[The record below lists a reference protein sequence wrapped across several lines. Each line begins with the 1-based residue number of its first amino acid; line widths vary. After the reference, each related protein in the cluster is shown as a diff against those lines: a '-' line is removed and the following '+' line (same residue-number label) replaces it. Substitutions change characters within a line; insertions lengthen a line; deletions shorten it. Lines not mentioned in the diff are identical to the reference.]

1 MKQLLLKSKKSNL
14 PFSLTEKKQVKKSS
28 FSITANMLKC
38 LFVVLS
44 LTPFAEVSAQFNYLD
59 MAGNYQEPTS
69 GYSLRRL
76 SSTYNGSAV
85 QVRRTGDNALKDI
98 GFVYS
103 SYWGLTR
110 DLDTASLLAF
120 TDAGNVWDAG
130 VSISGANLYYNKQL
144 SNGDLLVASYNTNR
158 IHRSTDNGLTWD
170 AGVLVAS
177 GAGIRGITQLA
188 NGSLVVTGYLDN
200 KVYRSTDNG
209 ATWDAG
215 TLIAAGAG
223 LSGITQ
229 LSNGH
234 VLAIGTLTNIVYHS
248 TDNGATWNAGVLVAA
263 GAGLSGIT
271 QLSNGTLLVTGN
283 TSNKIY
289 RSTDNGATWDAG
301 TTIAGASLNGVIQLA
316 SGHVVAVDN
325 TANKIYRSTNNGSTW
340 DAGSLVATGAGIIGI
355 SQLANGDVIASATN
369 GRIYKSTKL
378 SAFVRI
384 WYDQSGRNLQATQA
398 SVFLQPRI
406 VNAGVIETAN
416 GKPAVY
422 FAGSDFL
429 LCNSPTP
436 FPTTGF
442 SGFTANIVAKWTT
455 VGTSL
460 SSSQTLLDNNYN
472 GTQGFVI
479 RDRPDLPSKPA
490 SFGITVSPGTLSTVS
505 DNTQTGNGTTRIL
518 SFGANNTTV
527 SGFKEGV
534 AMATSAIS
542 GTNYALQNTFGIG
555 ASYNNGAI
563 SNYLTGHI
571 SEIIILS
578 QAPDCNFNST
588 EWDQGD
594 YYNTT
599 VSTVTGVTHGQ
610 PTAPV
615 SVCDNTPMVPIT
627 FATTGISGIDVTT
640 YGGNP
645 WLPSGV
651 TASYSNNLVTVS
663 GTPTQA
669 GIFYCWVPLTI
680 ANPTACS
687 GTLSIYGGGTITVVS
702 NSVSAASA
710 APTVCTNSVL
720 SAITHTTTGATGI
733 GSPTNLPPGV
743 SAAFSNNTIT
753 ISGTPTAS
761 GTFNY
766 TIPLTGG
773 CGAVNATGTIT
784 VTNTGTINTA
794 SAASSTPTLC
804 VGSVLTPITHT
815 TTGAIGIGTATGLPA
830 GVTASWANNVISISG
845 TPTTSGT
852 FTYSIPL
859 IGGCGAV
866 NATGTINVNSS
877 GAANTA
883 GTASNSPTICAGQ
896 VLPNITHTT
905 TGATGIGTATGLP
918 GGLSATWAGNVI
930 TISGTPVGYGTF
942 NYAIPLSG
950 GCGTVSA
957 TGTITLNA
965 TQPYISSSLPIT
977 AVGTVSDLAGQSS
990 GNIDGTGSAARFRQP
1005 TGLVSDALG
1014 NLYVTDQSNNNI
1026 RKITP
1031 AGVVSTFAGSN
1042 TATPVQGYVNATGT
1056 AARFNNPYA
1065 IAIDRFGNLF
1075 VADVGNNVI
1084 RKITADGVVST
1095 YAGTGAVGNTNGSAV
1110 SATFNSP
1117 TGVATDAAG
1126 NVYVADQGNY
1136 VIRKITPAGIV
1147 SNFAGSGAV
1156 GNYDGSGATAS
1167 FSYIEQMCSDASG
1180 NLYVYDNFIIRKITP
1195 SGMVSTIAGNG
1206 NQGNTNGFAQ
1216 VASFGW
1222 MQGIAVDAAG
1232 NIYVSDTDNS
1242 TIRRITPAGIVST
1255 LAGSTYGYANGVG
1268 AAAQFRYP
1276 RGLAIDP
1283 SGNLFVAESWI
1294 TRRIRKIVI
1303 AETVGACIGD
1313 AVVFTGNGG
1322 TGYTWSG
1329 PQAITNGVSFTISA
1343 AGTHTVAV
1351 SNGSCSPVTIAIT
1364 VNVNQPTVTAASNP
1378 SVCVSTILPTITRTT
1393 TVATGIGA
1401 ATGLPTGV
1409 TATWAANVLTIS
1421 GIPTDIGTFNYSIP
1435 LLGGCPFNATGTIT
1449 VNDNTVSAASSS
1461 PTLCI
1466 NTPLTPITHTTTGAT
1481 GISIILGLPA
1491 GVTAA
1496 WASNTITISGTPTQ
1510 MGTFNYSIR
1519 LAGGCGIDY
1528 ATGTIRVTSNSVTNT
1543 AGSAASSPTVC
1554 INTALTNITFATTL
1568 ATGIGAPTGLPTGV
1582 TANWA
1587 SNVIT
1592 ISGTPTVSGSFPYSI
1607 PLTGGCGVV
1616 NATGTITVNPTN
1628 TAGAAS
1634 TTPTVCINTALTN
1647 ITHTTTVATGIS
1659 NAGVAGANG
1668 LPAGVSASWAS
1679 NTITISG
1686 TPTVTGTF
1694 NYSIPLT
1701 GGCGVVNATG
1711 MITVTTSNTISRTS
1725 ALGTEAQTVCIGLP
1739 ITTITYAT
1747 TGATGATVTNL
1758 PTGVTANWAANV
1770 LTISGSPTVA
1780 GTALTYTVTLTGGCG
1795 STTTTGTI
1803 TVNGL
1808 TNASCG
1814 AFITRWNLATA
1825 GSGATQ
1831 LTFGTATSGTVNYY
1845 WQQVTG
1851 GTATGSGSFSGST
1864 LTITGL
1870 PAGATIRL
1878 GIYPTNFQRININ
1891 NGADRSRLLDVEQW
1905 GTTVW
1910 TSMRLAFTG
1919 CNNLNITAT
1928 DLPVLTSCTS
1938 MQSMFQGCATLN
1950 GPANINSWN
1959 TAAVTSMQWMFRSAT
1974 AFNQNIGSWN
1984 TAAVTNME
1992 ALFYSATAFNQN
2004 IGSWNT
2010 GAVTDMSSMFLG
2022 ATAFN
2027 QNIGSWNIA
2036 AVTIMSGMFSGA
2048 SAFNQNI
2055 GSWNTTAVTNLSS
2068 MFSGATAFNQNLGNW
2083 NLNANV
2089 FLSNMLNNCGM
2100 DCSNYAATLVGWSA
2114 NPSCPTVRTLGAT
2127 GRTYGP
2133 QATAARAN
2141 LVGAKGWTITG
2152 DAVSANG
2159 CGAFVTRWNLATAG
2173 SGATQLSIGTATSG
2187 TVNYYWQE
2195 VSPGT
2200 ATGSGSFS
2208 GSTLTITG
2216 LPTGATIRL
2225 GIYPTNFQRIN
2236 ISNGVDRSRLL
2247 DVEQWGSTVWTSM
2260 QSAFFGCNNLNIT
2273 ATDIPVLS
2281 SCTNMSSMFQ
2291 GCSSLNGPAN
2301 INSWNTS
2308 AVTIMTS
2315 MFNGALSFNQSIGSW
2330 NTASV
2335 ITMQNMFVWASSF
2348 NQNIGSWNTGAV
2360 TNMSSMF
2367 SSASAFNQNIGS
2379 WNTGAVTIMSSMFIN
2394 ATAFNQ
2400 NLGSW
2405 NLNASVNLTNM
2416 LNNSGMDCANYSATL
2431 VGWNANVTCPTGRTL
2446 GAAGRTY
2453 GPTATA
2459 ARANLVLATGS
2470 GGKGWTITG
2479 DTPFAVGAASSSPTL
2494 CINTVLTNITH
2505 NTTGATGIGAATG
2518 LPAGVTAAWAS
2529 NVITISG
2536 TPTASGTFNYSIPLT
2551 GGCSSVNATGTIT
2564 VTPNNTIGAA
2574 SSTPTICI
2582 NTTLT
2587 NITHT
2592 TTSATG
2598 IGTPTGLPA
2607 GVTAA
2612 WASNTITISGTP
2624 TASGTFNYSIP
2635 LSGGCGTVTA
2645 TGTITVTPTNTA
2657 GVASS
2662 TPTVTINTALTNITH
2677 ATTGTTGIGAAT
2689 GLPTGVTALWAS
2701 NTITI
2706 SGTPTVVGIFNYSI
2720 PLTGGCGAVNAT
2732 GTITVTRDTD
2742 GDGVG
2747 DTADGDD
2754 DNDGIIDTL
2763 ECCIDSDGD
2772 GVTDT
2777 LDIDDE
2783 NDGIPDIEE
2792 AGFKAY
2798 SNGKSIMDRSSAATW
2813 VDANANGIND
2823 FIDAMITAGTYLLP
2837 DTDGDGVPNYR
2848 DLDSDNDSLFDVDE
2862 ANLLNGDGDSNGDGK
2877 GDGLDTDGDGLL
2889 NLYDNSASNGTT
2901 ARAYAQDTDANGTPD
2916 YMQLDSNSDGVKD
2929 IADTLNSALDTNND
2943 GKIDGTVDVDNDGL
2957 LDAFDTNT
2965 AVKGSPRNLNRKL
2978 YLDFDGRNDYG
2989 QDATALGVL
2998 ANETI
3003 MAWIDLNS
3011 TFSATGVVAGQPGFQ
3026 LRINSS
3032 RNLEAVV
3039 NGTTVTF
3046 NTTALNTSQWY
3057 HVGAIYNGSTV
3068 KLYLNGVMV
3077 ASGAA
3082 SGNIASA
3089 VLTLGKNPSADS
3101 NYFRGKIDEVR
3112 IFDVALTDLQF
3123 QRMVYQEVQNTGSQV
3138 RGTIVP
3144 KDIQS
3149 LPYANL
3155 LRNYR
3160 MDAYTDDIVDD
3171 VTTATVDT
3179 GTGMKIYN
3187 NKAIKVQEAPIPFV
3201 TRTTGTFA
3209 TAINDPSKDIR
3220 GLDVMDFNYSI
3231 VQVKHDISETANVT
3245 NLGMLVDP
3253 NITITMNNDTK
3264 IQNDWY
3270 LKLDGKIDLVG
3281 KSQLIQ
3287 TANSDLDAT
3296 SAGFA
3301 ERDQQG
3307 NRKLFNYNYWSSPV
3321 SSINNSTVNHGFTIN
3336 GVMKDG
3342 TTATP
3347 QNITWTSGINGAAT
3361 SPITLS
3367 SYWIFKF
3374 QNSTNTY
3381 ANWSSV
3387 GQNGILLPGQGFTM
3401 KGSGVSTPNQNYTF
3415 VGKPN
3420 NGTITSTV
3428 GANNLNLCGNPYPSA
3443 IDADQFIDDNVASIN
3458 GTLFFWEHFD
3468 TNSSHNTIEYQ
3479 GGYATYTKVGG
3490 TAPVAPLGT
3499 SGLGSSSKTPNRFI
3513 PVGQGFFVTGSPTGG
3528 TITFNNGQ
3536 RLFVKEDNENSY
3548 SLFRTNANPTVS
3560 SSAANYNANDSFT
3573 TEEFMK
3579 LRLGYTSTNNYHR
3592 QILLGFMEQNA
3603 TAGYDEGYDGIS
3615 IETLT
3620 NDMYFIN
3627 GTRKLNIN
3635 GDGFF
3640 NVNNI
3645 YPIGVKN
3652 ATSGNVTFEIDG
3664 KENFSDSQEIYIH
3677 DNVTNTYNSIKS
3689 QPYQVNLPAGIY
3701 DTRFTLRFTNGSSLG
3716 TTDNEENQG
3725 IAVLHSQSNN
3735 MITIKNVLQQVTVK
3749 SVSLFNLLG
3758 QQVTNWKIDNQNQAE
3773 IQLKVSDVS
3782 AGTYIVKVFTDGG
3795 EITKKILVKK

>member
-1 MKQLLLKSKKSNL
+1 MYQMFVFATAFNNGGSNAINNWNTAAVTNMGQMFYFARNFNQNIGSWNTGAVTNMGL
-14 PFSLTEKKQVKKSS
+14 MFGEATAFNQNIGSWNTAAVTNMQEMLFRATS
-28 FSITANMLKC
+28 FNQNI
-38 LFVVLS
+38 
-44 LTPFAEVSAQFNYLD
+44 
-59 MAGNYQEPTS
+59 
-69 GYSLRRL
+69 
-76 SSTYNGSAV
+76 GS
-85 QVRRTGDNALKDI
+85 
-98 GFVYS
+98 
-103 SYWGLTR
+103 W
-110 DLDTASLLAF
+110 
-120 TDAGNVWDAG
+120 
-130 VSISGANLYYNKQL
+130 
-144 SNGDLLVASYNTNR
+144 
-158 IHRSTDNGLTWD
+158 
-170 AGVLVAS
+170 
-177 GAGIRGITQLA
+177 
-188 NGSLVVTGYLDN
+188 
-200 KVYRSTDNG
+200 
-209 ATWDAG
+209 
-215 TLIAAGAG
+215 TL
-223 LSGITQ
+223 
-229 LSNGH
+229 
-234 VLAIGTLTNIVYHS
+234 
-248 TDNGATWNAGVLVAA
+248 NAGVNMISMLHSSGMDCSNYAATLVGWNANPSCPTGRTLGANGRTYGPQATAA
-263 GAGLSGIT
+263 RANLVGAKGWTIT
-271 QLSNGTLLVTGN
+271 G
-283 TSNKIY
+283 
-289 RSTDNGATWDAG
+289 DA
-301 TTIAGASLNGVIQLA
+301 V
-316 SGHVVAVDN
+316 
-325 TANKIYRSTNNGSTW
+325 STNN
-340 DAGSLVATGAGIIGI
+340 
-355 SQLANGDVIASATN
+355 
-369 GRIYKSTKL
+369 
-378 SAFVRI
+378 
-384 WYDQSGRNLQATQA
+384 
-398 SVFLQPRI
+398 
-406 VNAGVIETAN
+406 
-416 GKPAVY
+416 
-422 FAGSDFL
+422 
-429 LCNSPTP
+429 
-436 FPTTGF
+436 
-442 SGFTANIVAKWTT
+442 
-455 VGTSL
+455 
-460 SSSQTLLDNNYN
+460 
-472 GTQGFVI
+472 
-479 RDRPDLPSKPA
+479 
-490 SFGITVSPGTLSTVS
+490 
-505 DNTQTGNGTTRIL
+505 
-518 SFGANNTTV
+518 
-527 SGFKEGV
+527 
-534 AMATSAIS
+534 
-542 GTNYALQNTFGIG
+542 
-555 ASYNNGAI
+555 
-563 SNYLTGHI
+563 
-571 SEIIILS
+571 
-578 QAPDCNFNST
+578 
-588 EWDQGD
+588 
-594 YYNTT
+594 
-599 VSTVTGVTHGQ
+599 
-610 PTAPV
+610 
-615 SVCDNTPMVPIT
+615 
-627 FATTGISGIDVTT
+627 
-640 YGGNP
+640 
-645 WLPSGV
+645 
-651 TASYSNNLVTVS
+651 
-663 GTPTQA
+663 
-669 GIFYCWVPLTI
+669 
-680 ANPTACS
+680 
-687 GTLSIYGGGTITVVS
+687 
-702 NSVSAASA
+702 
-710 APTVCTNSVL
+710 
-720 SAITHTTTGATGI
+720 
-733 GSPTNLPPGV
+733 
-743 SAAFSNNTIT
+743 
-753 ISGTPTAS
+753 
-761 GTFNY
+761 
-766 TIPLTGG
+766 
-773 CGAVNATGTIT
+773 
-784 VTNTGTINTA
+784 
-794 SAASSTPTLC
+794 
-804 VGSVLTPITHT
+804 
-815 TTGAIGIGTATGLPA
+815 
-830 GVTASWANNVISISG
+830 
-845 TPTTSGT
+845 
-852 FTYSIPL
+852 
-859 IGGCGAV
+859 
-866 NATGTINVNSS
+866 
-877 GAANTA
+877 
-883 GTASNSPTICAGQ
+883 
-896 VLPNITHTT
+896 
-905 TGATGIGTATGLP
+905 
-918 GGLSATWAGNVI
+918 
-930 TISGTPVGYGTF
+930 
-942 NYAIPLSG
+942 
-950 GCGTVSA
+950 
-957 TGTITLNA
+957 
-965 TQPYISSSLPIT
+965 
-977 AVGTVSDLAGQSS
+977 
-990 GNIDGTGSAARFRQP
+990 
-1005 TGLVSDALG
+1005 
-1014 NLYVTDQSNNNI
+1014 
-1026 RKITP
+1026 
-1031 AGVVSTFAGSN
+1031 
-1042 TATPVQGYVNATGT
+1042 
-1056 AARFNNPYA
+1056 
-1065 IAIDRFGNLF
+1065 
-1075 VADVGNNVI
+1075 
-1084 RKITADGVVST
+1084 
-1095 YAGTGAVGNTNGSAV
+1095 
-1110 SATFNSP
+1110 
-1117 TGVATDAAG
+1117 
-1126 NVYVADQGNY
+1126 
-1136 VIRKITPAGIV
+1136 
-1147 SNFAGSGAV
+1147 
-1156 GNYDGSGATAS
+1156 
-1167 FSYIEQMCSDASG
+1167 
-1180 NLYVYDNFIIRKITP
+1180 
-1195 SGMVSTIAGNG
+1195 
-1206 NQGNTNGFAQ
+1206 
-1216 VASFGW
+1216 
-1222 MQGIAVDAAG
+1222 
-1232 NIYVSDTDNS
+1232 
-1242 TIRRITPAGIVST
+1242 
-1255 LAGSTYGYANGVG
+1255 
-1268 AAAQFRYP
+1268 
-1276 RGLAIDP
+1276 
-1283 SGNLFVAESWI
+1283 
-1294 TRRIRKIVI
+1294 
-1303 AETVGACIGD
+1303 
-1313 AVVFTGNGG
+1313 
-1322 TGYTWSG
+1322 
-1329 PQAITNGVSFTISA
+1329 
-1343 AGTHTVAV
+1343 
-1351 SNGSCSPVTIAIT
+1351 
-1364 VNVNQPTVTAASNP
+1364 
-1378 SVCVSTILPTITRTT
+1378 
-1393 TVATGIGA
+1393 
-1401 ATGLPTGV
+1401 
-1409 TATWAANVLTIS
+1409 
-1421 GIPTDIGTFNYSIP
+1421 
-1435 LLGGCPFNATGTIT
+1435 
-1449 VNDNTVSAASSS
+1449 
-1461 PTLCI
+1461 
-1466 NTPLTPITHTTTGAT
+1466 
-1481 GISIILGLPA
+1481 
-1491 GVTAA
+1491 
-1496 WASNTITISGTPTQ
+1496 
-1510 MGTFNYSIR
+1510 
-1519 LAGGCGIDY
+1519 
-1528 ATGTIRVTSNSVTNT
+1528 
-1543 AGSAASSPTVC
+1543 
-1554 INTALTNITFATTL
+1554 
-1568 ATGIGAPTGLPTGV
+1568 
-1582 TANWA
+1582 
-1587 SNVIT
+1587 
-1592 ISGTPTVSGSFPYSI
+1592 
-1607 PLTGGCGVV
+1607 
-1616 NATGTITVNPTN
+1616 
-1628 TAGAAS
+1628 
-1634 TTPTVCINTALTN
+1634 
-1647 ITHTTTVATGIS
+1647 
-1659 NAGVAGANG
+1659 
-1668 LPAGVSASWAS
+1668 
-1679 NTITISG
+1679 
-1686 TPTVTGTF
+1686 
-1694 NYSIPLT
+1694 
-1701 GGCGVVNATG
+1701 
-1711 MITVTTSNTISRTS
+1711 
-1725 ALGTEAQTVCIGLP
+1725 
-1739 ITTITYAT
+1739 
-1747 TGATGATVTNL
+1747 
-1758 PTGVTANWAANV
+1758 
-1770 LTISGSPTVA
+1770 
-1780 GTALTYTVTLTGGCG
+1780 
-1795 STTTTGTI
+1795 
-1803 TVNGL
+1803 
-1808 TNASCG
+1808 CG

-1845 WQQVTG
+1845 WQEVSP
-1851 GTATGSGSFSGST
+1851 GTATGSGSFSGTT

-1870 PAGATIRL
+1870 PTGATIRL
-1878 GIYPTNFQRININ
+1878 GIYPSNFQRIIIN

-1905 GTTVW
+1905 GTTAW
-1910 TSMRLAFTG
+1910 TSMEQAFRD
-1919 CNNLNITAT
+1919 CNNLTITAT
-1928 DLPVLTSCTS
+1928 DIPVLTSCTS
-1938 MQSMFQGCATLN
+1938 MLQMFQRCATLN
-1950 GPANINSWN
+1950 GPTNINSWN
-1959 TAAVTSMQWMFRSAT
+1959 TSAVTNMVEMFEQAT
-1974 AFNQNIGSWN
+1974 LFNQNIGSWN
-1984 TAAVTNME
+1984 TAAVTNMAE
-1992 ALFYSATAFNQN
+1992 MFRVATAFNQN

-2010 GAVTDMSSMFLG
+2010 GAVTNM
-2022 ATAFN
+2022 AR
-2027 QNIGSWNIA
+2027 
-2036 AVTIMSGMFSGA
+2036 MFSEA
-2048 SAFNQNI
+2048 AAFNQNI
-2055 GSWNTTAVTNLSS
+2055 GSWNTGTVTNMAE
-2068 MFSGATAFNQNLGNW
+2068 MFRVATSFNQN
-2083 NLNANV
+2083 
-2089 FLSNMLNNCGM
+2089 
-2100 DCSNYAATLVGWSA
+2100 
-2114 NPSCPTVRTLGAT
+2114 
-2127 GRTYGP
+2127 
-2133 QATAARAN
+2133 
-2141 LVGAKGWTITG
+2141 
-2152 DAVSANG
+2152 
-2159 CGAFVTRWNLATAG
+2159 
-2173 SGATQLSIGTATSG
+2173 
-2187 TVNYYWQE
+2187 
-2195 VSPGT
+2195 
-2200 ATGSGSFS
+2200 
-2208 GSTLTITG
+2208 
-2216 LPTGATIRL
+2216 
-2225 GIYPTNFQRIN
+2225 
-2236 ISNGVDRSRLL
+2236 
-2247 DVEQWGSTVWTSM
+2247 
-2260 QSAFFGCNNLNIT
+2260 
-2273 ATDIPVLS
+2273 
-2281 SCTNMSSMFQ
+2281 
-2291 GCSSLNGPAN
+2291 
-2301 INSWNTS
+2301 
-2308 AVTIMTS
+2308 
-2315 MFNGALSFNQSIGSW
+2315 IGSW
-2330 NTASV
+2330 NTAAV
-2335 ITMQNMFVWASSF
+2335 TNMSGMFYQAPAF

-2360 TNMSSMF
+2360 TNMSAMFQSATSFNQNIESWNTAGVTNMSAMFNMSTVFNQNIGSWNTGAVTNMSFMF
-2367 SSASAFNQNIGS
+2367 SGANAFNQNIGS
-2379 WNTGAVTIMSSMFIN
+2379 WNTGAVTSMRAMFYSSVSSAFNNGGSNTINNWNTGAVADMQSMFQQ

-2400 NLGSW
+2400 NIGSWNTGAVTNMLGMFQNASSFNQNIGNW
-2405 NLNASVNLTNM
+2405 NLNATVNLTSM
-2416 LNNSGMDCANYSATL
+2416 LNSSGMDCSNYAATL
-2431 VGWNANVTCPTGRTL
+2431 VGWNANPSCPTGRTL
-2446 GAAGRTY
+2446 GASGRTY
-2453 GPTATA
+2453 STSANA
-2459 ARANLVLATGS
+2459 ARANLVLAIGS

-2479 DTPFAVGAASSSPTL
+2479 DTPFAVGAASSTQTL

-2505 NTTGATGIGAATG
+2505 TTSGATGIGIATG
-2518 LPAGVTAAWAS
+2518 LPSGVTASWAA

-2564 VTPNNTIGAA
+2564 VTPNAAITSITGTSPLCIGAPTTYTA
-2574 SSTPTICI
+2574 NGVVLGGGTGAWSSSNPSVATVNAATGAV
-2582 NTTLT
+2582 TTLT
-2587 NITHT
+2587 AGSTNI
-2592 TTSATG
+2592 
-2598 IGTPTGLPA
+2598 IY
-2607 GVTAA
+2607 
-2612 WASNTITISGTP
+2612 TIT
-2624 TASGTFNYSIP
+2624 
-2635 LSGGCGTVTA
+2635 GGCGTSSSWTIRNTAADNTWNDIVYSSEKSLFVAVARAPQANTNRVMTSPDGITWTARTSANGQWNSVTYGNGLFVA
-2645 TGTITVTPTNTA
+2645 VGSTGSGYSVYAMSSPDGITWTARTVPSAADFQAVEYGNGVFVAVGTGGAIMSSTDGITWTDRSGVTNNWRGLTYAAGLFVAVSTTIPTGNAVMTSPDGITWTSRTPAANNQWYSVVYGNGLFVAVSIDGTNNRVMTSPDGINWTSRTSAANNSWYDVTFANGKFVAVAQNGTGNRVMTSTNGINWSTETSAADNNWRGIAFGNGAFVAVANTGTGNRAMTSLGIATLAAQQSLTVSNDNTA

-2662 TPTVTINTALTNITH
+2662 TPTVTINTALTSITH
-2677 ATTGTTGIGAAT
+2677 ATTGATGIGAAT

-2772 GVTDT
+2772 GVADT

-2889 NLYDNSASNGTT
+2889 NLYDNSVSNGTT

-2929 IADTLNSALDTNND
+2929 IADTLYSALDTNND

-3057 HVGAIYNGSTV
+3057 HVGAVYNGSTV

-3171 VTTATVDT
+3171 VTTATIDT

-3187 NKAIKVQEAPIPFV
+3187 HKAIKVQEAPIPFV

-3321 SSINNSTVNHGFTIN
+3321 SSINNSTVNHGFTVN

>member
-1 MKQLLLKSKKSNL
+1 MQEML
-14 PFSLTEKKQVKKSS
+14 FRATS
-28 FSITANMLKC
+28 FNQNI
-38 LFVVLS
+38 
-44 LTPFAEVSAQFNYLD
+44 
-59 MAGNYQEPTS
+59 
-69 GYSLRRL
+69 
-76 SSTYNGSAV
+76 GS
-85 QVRRTGDNALKDI
+85 
-98 GFVYS
+98 
-103 SYWGLTR
+103 W
-110 DLDTASLLAF
+110 
-120 TDAGNVWDAG
+120 
-130 VSISGANLYYNKQL
+130 
-144 SNGDLLVASYNTNR
+144 
-158 IHRSTDNGLTWD
+158 
-170 AGVLVAS
+170 
-177 GAGIRGITQLA
+177 
-188 NGSLVVTGYLDN
+188 
-200 KVYRSTDNG
+200 
-209 ATWDAG
+209 
-215 TLIAAGAG
+215 TL
-223 LSGITQ
+223 
-229 LSNGH
+229 
-234 VLAIGTLTNIVYHS
+234 
-248 TDNGATWNAGVLVAA
+248 NAGVNMISMLHS
-263 GAGLSGIT
+263 SGMDC
-271 QLSNGTLLVTGN
+271 S
-283 TSNKIY
+283 
-289 RSTDNGATWDAG
+289 
-301 TTIAGASLNGVIQLA
+301 
-316 SGHVVAVDN
+316 
-325 TANKIYRSTNNGSTW
+325 
-340 DAGSLVATGAGIIGI
+340 
-355 SQLANGDVIASATN
+355 
-369 GRIYKSTKL
+369 
-378 SAFVRI
+378 
-384 WYDQSGRNLQATQA
+384 
-398 SVFLQPRI
+398 
-406 VNAGVIETAN
+406 
-416 GKPAVY
+416 
-422 FAGSDFL
+422 
-429 LCNSPTP
+429 
-436 FPTTGF
+436 
-442 SGFTANIVAKWTT
+442 
-455 VGTSL
+455 
-460 SSSQTLLDNNYN
+460 
-472 GTQGFVI
+472 
-479 RDRPDLPSKPA
+479 
-490 SFGITVSPGTLSTVS
+490 
-505 DNTQTGNGTTRIL
+505 
-518 SFGANNTTV
+518 
-527 SGFKEGV
+527 
-534 AMATSAIS
+534 
-542 GTNYALQNTFGIG
+542 NYA
-555 ASYNNGAI
+555 
-563 SNYLTGHI
+563 
-571 SEIIILS
+571 
-578 QAPDCNFNST
+578 
-588 EWDQGD
+588 
-594 YYNTT
+594 
-599 VSTVTGVTHGQ
+599 
-610 PTAPV
+610 
-615 SVCDNTPMVPIT
+615 
-627 FATTGISGIDVTT
+627 AT
-640 YGGNP
+640 
-645 WLPSGV
+645 
-651 TASYSNNLVTVS
+651 LV
-663 GTPTQA
+663 G
-669 GIFYCWVPLTI
+669 WN
-680 ANPTACS
+680 ANPSCPT
-687 GTLSIYGGGTITVVS
+687 GRTL
-702 NSVSAASA
+702 
-710 APTVCTNSVL
+710 
-720 SAITHTTTGATGI
+720 GATGR
-733 GSPTNLPPGV
+733 
-743 SAAFSNNTIT
+743 
-753 ISGTPTAS
+753 
-761 GTFNY
+761 
-766 TIPLTGG
+766 
-773 CGAVNATGTIT
+773 
-784 VTNTGTINTA
+784 
-794 SAASSTPTLC
+794 
-804 VGSVLTPITHT
+804 
-815 TTGAIGIGTATGLPA
+815 
-830 GVTASWANNVISISG
+830 
-845 TPTTSGT
+845 
-852 FTYSIPL
+852 TYGPQ
-859 IGGCGAV
+859 A
-866 NATGTINVNSS
+866 
-877 GAANTA
+877 
-883 GTASNSPTICAGQ
+883 
-896 VLPNITHTT
+896 
-905 TGATGIGTATGLP
+905 
-918 GGLSATWAGNVI
+918 
-930 TISGTPVGYGTF
+930 
-942 NYAIPLSG
+942 
-950 GCGTVSA
+950 
-957 TGTITLNA
+957 
-965 TQPYISSSLPIT
+965 
-977 AVGTVSDLAGQSS
+977 
-990 GNIDGTGSAARFRQP
+990 
-1005 TGLVSDALG
+1005 
-1014 NLYVTDQSNNNI
+1014 
-1026 RKITP
+1026 
-1031 AGVVSTFAGSN
+1031 
-1042 TATPVQGYVNATGT
+1042 T
-1056 AARFNNPYA
+1056 AARA
-1065 IAIDRFGNLF
+1065 NL
-1075 VADVGNNVI
+1075 VGT
-1084 RKITADGVVST
+1084 KGWTITGD
-1095 YAGTGAVGNTNGSAV
+1095 AV
-1110 SATFNSP
+1110 SA
-1117 TGVATDAAG
+1117 
-1126 NVYVADQGNY
+1126 
-1136 VIRKITPAGIV
+1136 
-1147 SNFAGSGAV
+1147 
-1156 GNYDGSGATAS
+1156 
-1167 FSYIEQMCSDASG
+1167 
-1180 NLYVYDNFIIRKITP
+1180 
-1195 SGMVSTIAGNG
+1195 NG
-1206 NQGNTNGFAQ
+1206 
-1216 VASFGW
+1216 
-1222 MQGIAVDAAG
+1222 
-1232 NIYVSDTDNS
+1232 
-1242 TIRRITPAGIVST
+1242 
-1255 LAGSTYGYANGVG
+1255 
-1268 AAAQFRYP
+1268 
-1276 RGLAIDP
+1276 
-1283 SGNLFVAESWI
+1283 
-1294 TRRIRKIVI
+1294 
-1303 AETVGACIGD
+1303 
-1313 AVVFTGNGG
+1313 
-1322 TGYTWSG
+1322 
-1329 PQAITNGVSFTISA
+1329 
-1343 AGTHTVAV
+1343 
-1351 SNGSCSPVTIAIT
+1351 
-1364 VNVNQPTVTAASNP
+1364 
-1378 SVCVSTILPTITRTT
+1378 
-1393 TVATGIGA
+1393 
-1401 ATGLPTGV
+1401 
-1409 TATWAANVLTIS
+1409 
-1421 GIPTDIGTFNYSIP
+1421 
-1435 LLGGCPFNATGTIT
+1435 
-1449 VNDNTVSAASSS
+1449 
-1461 PTLCI
+1461 
-1466 NTPLTPITHTTTGAT
+1466 
-1481 GISIILGLPA
+1481 
-1491 GVTAA
+1491 
-1496 WASNTITISGTPTQ
+1496 
-1510 MGTFNYSIR
+1510 
-1519 LAGGCGIDY
+1519 
-1528 ATGTIRVTSNSVTNT
+1528 
-1543 AGSAASSPTVC
+1543 
-1554 INTALTNITFATTL
+1554 
-1568 ATGIGAPTGLPTGV
+1568 
-1582 TANWA
+1582 
-1587 SNVIT
+1587 
-1592 ISGTPTVSGSFPYSI
+1592 
-1607 PLTGGCGVV
+1607 
-1616 NATGTITVNPTN
+1616 
-1628 TAGAAS
+1628 
-1634 TTPTVCINTALTN
+1634 
-1647 ITHTTTVATGIS
+1647 
-1659 NAGVAGANG
+1659 
-1668 LPAGVSASWAS
+1668 
-1679 NTITISG
+1679 
-1686 TPTVTGTF
+1686 
-1694 NYSIPLT
+1694 
-1701 GGCGVVNATG
+1701 
-1711 MITVTTSNTISRTS
+1711 
-1725 ALGTEAQTVCIGLP
+1725 
-1739 ITTITYAT
+1739 
-1747 TGATGATVTNL
+1747 
-1758 PTGVTANWAANV
+1758 
-1770 LTISGSPTVA
+1770 
-1780 GTALTYTVTLTGGCG
+1780 
-1795 STTTTGTI
+1795 
-1803 TVNGL
+1803 
-1808 TNASCG
+1808 CG

-1831 LTFGTATSGTVNYY
+1831 LSFGTATSGTVNYY
-1845 WQQVTG
+1845 WQEVSP
-1851 GTATGSGSFSGST
+1851 GTATGSGSFSGTT

-1878 GIYPTNFQRININ
+1878 GIYPTNFQRIIIN
-1891 NGADRSRLLDVEQW
+1891 NGLDRSRLLDVEQW
-1905 GTTVW
+1905 GTTAW
-1910 TSMRLAFTG
+1910 TSMEQAFRD
-1919 CNNLNITAT
+1919 CNNLNITAS
-1928 DLPVLTSCTS
+1928 DIPVLTSCTS
-1938 MQSMFQGCATLN
+1938 MLQMFQRCATLN
-1950 GPANINSWN
+1950 GPTNINSWN
-1959 TAAVTSMQWMFRSAT
+1959 TSAVTNMVEMFEQATLFNQNIGNWNTAAVTNMGEMFRVAIAFNQNIGSWNTGAVT
-1974 AFNQNIGSWN
+1974 NMTRMFSEAAAFNQNIGSWNTGAVTNMSYMFQQASSFNQNIGSWNIGAVTNMSYMFQQASSFNQNIGSWN
-1984 TAAVTNME
+1984 TAAVTNMSGVFFE
-1992 ALFYSATAFNQN
+1992 ASAFNNGGSSTINNWNTAAVNDMTNMFYGATSFNQN

-2010 GAVTDMSSMFLG
+2010 GAVTNMLQMFFE
-2022 ATAFN
+2022 ARAFN
-2027 QNIGSWNIA
+2027 QNIGNWNTG
-2036 AVTIMSGMFSGA
+2036 AVT
-2048 SAFNQNI
+2048 
-2055 GSWNTTAVTNLSS
+2055 S
-2068 MFSGATAFNQNLGNW
+2068 MFRMFFNAIVFNQNLGSW

-2089 FLSNMLNNCGM
+2089 DLSIMLNNSGM
-2100 DCSNYAATLVGWSA
+2100 DCANYAATLVGWNA
-2114 NPSCPTVRTLGAT
+2114 NPTTPNGRTLGAF

-2133 QATAARAN
+2133 TATAARAN
-2141 LVGAKGWTITG
+2141 LVLATGSGGKGWTITG
-2152 DAVSANG
+2152 DAVSATN
-2159 CGAFVTRWNLATAG
+2159 CGAFITRWNLATAG

-2187 TVNYYWQE
+2187 TVTYYWQE

-2348 NQNIGSWNTGAV
+2348 NQNIGSWNTGSV

-2405 NLNASVNLTNM
+2405 NLNANVNLTNM

-2564 VTPNNTIGAA
+2564 VTANNTITLSSAAGTNTQTRCINTAITTITYATTGATGATFSGLPAGVTGSWASNVITISGTPTVAGTFNYTVTLTGGCGTVTATGTITVNPLSTPTINATVSNVPALSLLSSNANVAYGLRKLHCAYTGAAIQVRRSSDNTTLDIGFTANGGLNTVALMNFVSTGDGFVTTWYDQSGNAKHLSQSNAINQPQIVSAGMILFQNGLPTVRFSGNQWLRRAGTVSSGSGSFSILALTSRTNTFSEVFGWGNNAYSGCRIGLWIDASGQNSIEMLLRGKIGNITSASALDMKTWIYTSGMISTGLNAFYNGSATPTSLVSGIDITPNVVANGEIAMGVVPTTNAHTFIGDVSEMIAFDSALSTTERQILEYQQSLYYGVSGPSAVVRGGVTLTSSAASSYLWSNGATTQSITVNTSGNYSVTVTAANGCSGTSATTSVTVLPEFSVGAASSTPTLCINTPLTAITHTTVATAGIGTPIGLPTGVTASWSANTITISGTPTASGSFNYSIPIAEGCGSVAATGTIIVTPSNTAGAA

-2587 NITHT
+2587 NIMHT
-2592 TTSATG
+2592 TTGATG
-2598 IGTPTGLPA
+2598 IGVATGLPA

-2624 TASGTFNYSIP
+2624 TASGIFNYSIPTTGGCGSPTTASGTITVTPNAAITSITGSSPLCIGASTTYTANGVVLGGGTGVWSSSNPSVATVNAATGAVNTLTAGSTNIVYTITGGCGTSSGWTIRNTAADFDWQSVAFGNGLYVAVARNTQNLMTSPDGITWTQRAHNCGALNWNDIIYANGIFVAVASGSATNNVMTSTDGITWTPRTTNSDNYNSVTYGNGLFVATATSGFGNRVMTSPDGITWTARNAATTNPWRGVTFGNGLFVAVATSGTGNRVMTSPDGINWTSRSSAANNSWYSVTYGNGLFVAVAIDGTGNRVMTSPDGITWTIRSSAADNQWYDVAFGNGRFVAVAQSGTGNRAMSSTDGINWTSETTAADNNWRGILCANGMFVSVANTGTGNRAMTLSFNNGTLAAQQTLTVNDNNTIGAASSTPTLCINTTLTNITHATTGATGIGVATGLPAGVTATWASNTITISGTPTASGTFNYSIP
-2635 LSGGCGTVTA
+2635 LTGGCGTITA

-2662 TPTVTINTALTNITH
+2662 TPTVNINTALTSITH
-2677 ATTGTTGIGAAT
+2677 ATTGATGIGAAT
-2689 GLPTGVTALWAS
+2689 GLPTGVTATWAS

-2720 PLTGGCGAVNAT
+2720 PLVGGCGAVNAT

-2772 GVTDT
+2772 GVADT

-2916 YMQLDSNSDGVKD
+2916 YMQLDSNNDGVND
-2929 IADTLNSALDTNND
+2929 IADTLYSALDTNND

-3057 HVGAIYNGSTV
+3057 HVGAVYNGSTV

-3171 VTTATVDT
+3171 VTTATIDT

-3187 NKAIKVQEAPIPFV
+3187 HKAIKVQEAPIPFV

-3321 SSINNSTVNHGFTIN
+3321 SSINNSTVNHGFTVN

>member
-1 MKQLLLKSKKSNL
+1 
-14 PFSLTEKKQVKKSS
+14 TEML
-28 FSITANMLKC
+28 FGCGMDCANY
-38 LFVVLS
+38 
-44 LTPFAEVSAQFNYLD
+44 SA
-59 MAGNYQEPTS
+59 T
-69 GYSLRRL
+69 
-76 SSTYNGSAV
+76 
-85 QVRRTGDNALKDI
+85 
-98 GFVYS
+98 
-103 SYWGLTR
+103 
-110 DLDTASLLAF
+110 
-120 TDAGNVWDAG
+120 
-130 VSISGANLYYNKQL
+130 
-144 SNGDLLVASYNTNR
+144 LV
-158 IHRSTDNGLTWD
+158 G
-170 AGVLVAS
+170 
-177 GAGIRGITQLA
+177 
-188 NGSLVVTGYLDN
+188 
-200 KVYRSTDNG
+200 
-209 ATWDAG
+209 
-215 TLIAAGAG
+215 
-223 LSGITQ
+223 
-229 LSNGH
+229 
-234 VLAIGTLTNIVYHS
+234 
-248 TDNGATWNAGVLVAA
+248 WNA
-263 GAGLSGIT
+263 
-271 QLSNGTLLVTGN
+271 NP
-283 TSNKIY
+283 
-289 RSTDNGATWDAG
+289 STP
-301 TTIAGASLNGVIQLA
+301 
-316 SGHVVAVDN
+316 
-325 TANKIYRSTNNGSTW
+325 
-340 DAGSLVATGAGIIGI
+340 
-355 SQLANGDVIASATN
+355 N
-369 GRIYKSTKL
+369 GR
-378 SAFVRI
+378 
-384 WYDQSGRNLQATQA
+384 
-398 SVFLQPRI
+398 
-406 VNAGVIETAN
+406 
-416 GKPAVY
+416 
-422 FAGSDFL
+422 
-429 LCNSPTP
+429 
-436 FPTTGF
+436 
-442 SGFTANIVAKWTT
+442 
-455 VGTSL
+455 SL
-460 SSSQTLLDNNYN
+460 
-472 GTQGFVI
+472 
-479 RDRPDLPSKPA
+479 
-490 SFGITVSPGTLSTVS
+490 
-505 DNTQTGNGTTRIL
+505 
-518 SFGANNTTV
+518 
-527 SGFKEGV
+527 
-534 AMATSAIS
+534 
-542 GTNYALQNTFGIG
+542 
-555 ASYNNGAI
+555 
-563 SNYLTGHI
+563 
-571 SEIIILS
+571 
-578 QAPDCNFNST
+578 
-588 EWDQGD
+588 
-594 YYNTT
+594 
-599 VSTVTGVTHGQ
+599 
-610 PTAPV
+610 
-615 SVCDNTPMVPIT
+615 
-627 FATTGISGIDVTT
+627 
-640 YGGNP
+640 
-645 WLPSGV
+645 
-651 TASYSNNLVTVS
+651 
-663 GTPTQA
+663 
-669 GIFYCWVPLTI
+669 
-680 ANPTACS
+680 
-687 GTLSIYGGGTITVVS
+687 
-702 NSVSAASA
+702 
-710 APTVCTNSVL
+710 
-720 SAITHTTTGATGI
+720 GATGRTY
-733 GSPTNLPPGV
+733 G
-743 SAAFSNNTIT
+743 
-753 ISGTPTAS
+753 PTA
-761 GTFNY
+761 
-766 TIPLTGG
+766 
-773 CGAVNATGTIT
+773 
-784 VTNTGTINTA
+784 
-794 SAASSTPTLC
+794 
-804 VGSVLTPITHT
+804 
-815 TTGAIGIGTATGLPA
+815 
-830 GVTASWANNVISISG
+830 
-845 TPTTSGT
+845 
-852 FTYSIPL
+852 
-859 IGGCGAV
+859 
-866 NATGTINVNSS
+866 
-877 GAANTA
+877 
-883 GTASNSPTICAGQ
+883 
-896 VLPNITHTT
+896 
-905 TGATGIGTATGLP
+905 
-918 GGLSATWAGNVI
+918 
-930 TISGTPVGYGTF
+930 
-942 NYAIPLSG
+942 
-950 GCGTVSA
+950 
-957 TGTITLNA
+957 
-965 TQPYISSSLPIT
+965 
-977 AVGTVSDLAGQSS
+977 
-990 GNIDGTGSAARFRQP
+990 
-1005 TGLVSDALG
+1005 
-1014 NLYVTDQSNNNI
+1014 
-1026 RKITP
+1026 
-1031 AGVVSTFAGSN
+1031 
-1042 TATPVQGYVNATGT
+1042 T
-1056 AARFNNPYA
+1056 AARA
-1065 IAIDRFGNLF
+1065 NL
-1075 VADVGNNVI
+1075 VLATGSGG
-1084 RKITADGVVST
+1084 KGWTITGD
-1095 YAGTGAVGNTNGSAV
+1095 AV
-1110 SATFNSP
+1110 SATN
-1117 TGVATDAAG
+1117 
-1126 NVYVADQGNY
+1126 
-1136 VIRKITPAGIV
+1136 
-1147 SNFAGSGAV
+1147 
-1156 GNYDGSGATAS
+1156 
-1167 FSYIEQMCSDASG
+1167 
-1180 NLYVYDNFIIRKITP
+1180 
-1195 SGMVSTIAGNG
+1195 
-1206 NQGNTNGFAQ
+1206 
-1216 VASFGW
+1216 
-1222 MQGIAVDAAG
+1222 
-1232 NIYVSDTDNS
+1232 
-1242 TIRRITPAGIVST
+1242 
-1255 LAGSTYGYANGVG
+1255 
-1268 AAAQFRYP
+1268 
-1276 RGLAIDP
+1276 
-1283 SGNLFVAESWI
+1283 
-1294 TRRIRKIVI
+1294 
-1303 AETVGACIGD
+1303 
-1313 AVVFTGNGG
+1313 
-1322 TGYTWSG
+1322 
-1329 PQAITNGVSFTISA
+1329 
-1343 AGTHTVAV
+1343 
-1351 SNGSCSPVTIAIT
+1351 
-1364 VNVNQPTVTAASNP
+1364 
-1378 SVCVSTILPTITRTT
+1378 
-1393 TVATGIGA
+1393 
-1401 ATGLPTGV
+1401 
-1409 TATWAANVLTIS
+1409 
-1421 GIPTDIGTFNYSIP
+1421 
-1435 LLGGCPFNATGTIT
+1435 
-1449 VNDNTVSAASSS
+1449 
-1461 PTLCI
+1461 
-1466 NTPLTPITHTTTGAT
+1466 
-1481 GISIILGLPA
+1481 
-1491 GVTAA
+1491 
-1496 WASNTITISGTPTQ
+1496 
-1510 MGTFNYSIR
+1510 
-1519 LAGGCGIDY
+1519 
-1528 ATGTIRVTSNSVTNT
+1528 
-1543 AGSAASSPTVC
+1543 
-1554 INTALTNITFATTL
+1554 
-1568 ATGIGAPTGLPTGV
+1568 
-1582 TANWA
+1582 
-1587 SNVIT
+1587 
-1592 ISGTPTVSGSFPYSI
+1592 
-1607 PLTGGCGVV
+1607 
-1616 NATGTITVNPTN
+1616 
-1628 TAGAAS
+1628 
-1634 TTPTVCINTALTN
+1634 
-1647 ITHTTTVATGIS
+1647 
-1659 NAGVAGANG
+1659 
-1668 LPAGVSASWAS
+1668 
-1679 NTITISG
+1679 
-1686 TPTVTGTF
+1686 
-1694 NYSIPLT
+1694 
-1701 GGCGVVNATG
+1701 
-1711 MITVTTSNTISRTS
+1711 
-1725 ALGTEAQTVCIGLP
+1725 
-1739 ITTITYAT
+1739 
-1747 TGATGATVTNL
+1747 
-1758 PTGVTANWAANV
+1758 
-1770 LTISGSPTVA
+1770 
-1780 GTALTYTVTLTGGCG
+1780 
-1795 STTTTGTI
+1795 
-1803 TVNGL
+1803 
-1808 TNASCG
+1808 CG

-1831 LTFGTATSGTVNYY
+1831 LSFGTATSGTVNYY
-1845 WQQVTG
+1845 WQEIG
-1851 GTATGSGSFSGST
+1851 GGGATGSGSFSGTT

-1870 PAGATIRL
+1870 P
-1878 GIYPTNFQRININ
+1878 
-1891 NGADRSRLLDVEQW
+1891 S
-1905 GTTVW
+1905 
-1910 TSMRLAFTG
+1910 
-1919 CNNLNITAT
+1919 
-1928 DLPVLTSCTS
+1928 
-1938 MQSMFQGCATLN
+1938 
-1950 GPANINSWN
+1950 
-1959 TAAVTSMQWMFRSAT
+1959 
-1974 AFNQNIGSWN
+1974 
-1984 TAAVTNME
+1984 
-1992 ALFYSATAFNQN
+1992 
-2004 IGSWNT
+2004 
-2010 GAVTDMSSMFLG
+2010 
-2022 ATAFN
+2022 
-2027 QNIGSWNIA
+2027 
-2036 AVTIMSGMFSGA
+2036 
-2048 SAFNQNI
+2048 
-2055 GSWNTTAVTNLSS
+2055 
-2068 MFSGATAFNQNLGNW
+2068 
-2083 NLNANV
+2083 
-2089 FLSNMLNNCGM
+2089 
-2100 DCSNYAATLVGWSA
+2100 
-2114 NPSCPTVRTLGAT
+2114 
-2127 GRTYGP
+2127 
-2133 QATAARAN
+2133 
-2141 LVGAKGWTITG
+2141 
-2152 DAVSANG
+2152 
-2159 CGAFVTRWNLATAG
+2159 
-2173 SGATQLSIGTATSG
+2173 
-2187 TVNYYWQE
+2187 
-2195 VSPGT
+2195 
-2200 ATGSGSFS
+2200 
-2208 GSTLTITG
+2208 
-2216 LPTGATIRL
+2216 GATIRL

-2348 NQNIGSWNTGAV
+2348 NQNIGSWNTGSV

-2367 SSASAFNQNIGS
+2367 SSASSFNQNIGS

-2405 NLNASVNLTNM
+2405 NLNANVDLSGM

-2431 VGWNANVTCPTGRTL
+2431 VGWNANVTCPTGRSL
-2446 GAAGRTY
+2446 GAVGRTY

-2479 DTPFAVGAASSSPTL
+2479 DTPFAVGAASSSQTL

-2564 VTPNNTIGAA
+2564 VTANNTITLSSAA
-2574 SSTPTICI
+2574 GTNTQTRCI
-2582 NTTLT
+2582 NTA
-2587 NITHT
+2587 ITTITYAT
-2592 TTSATG
+2592 TGATG
-2598 IGTPTGLPA
+2598 VTFSGLPA
-2607 GVTAA
+2607 GVSGAR
-2612 WASNTITISGTP
+2612 IFGIVVISGTP
-2624 TASGTFNYSIP
+2624 TASGTFNYTVT
-2635 LSGGCGTVTA
+2635 LTGGCGTVTA

-2662 TPTVTINTALTNITH
+2662 TPTVTINTALTTITH
-2677 ATTGTTGIGAAT
+2677 ATTGATGIGAAT
-2689 GLPTGVTALWAS
+2689 GLPTGVTATWAS

-2706 SGTPTVVGIFNYSI
+2706 SGTPTVLGIFNYSI
-2720 PLTGGCGAVNAT
+2720 PLVGGCGAVNAT

-2742 GDGVG
+2742 GDGIG

-2754 DNDGIIDTL
+2754 DNDGIIDTM

-2777 LDIDDE
+2777 LDIDAD

-2792 AGFKAY
+2792 VGFKAY

-2889 NLYDNSASNGTT
+2889 NVYDNSATYGTT

-2916 YMQLDSNSDGVKD
+2916 YMQIDSNSDGVKD
-2929 IADTLNSALDTNND
+2929 IAETLYSALDTNND

-3039 NGTTVTF
+3039 NGTTVAF

-3057 HVGAIYNGSTV
+3057 HVGAVYNGSTV

-3171 VTTATVDT
+3171 VTTATIDT

-3187 NKAIKVQEAPIPFV
+3187 HKAIKVQEAPIPFV

-3307 NRKLFNYNYWSSPV
+3307 NRKIFNYNYWSSPV
-3321 SSINNSTVNHGFTIN
+3321 SSINNSTVNHGFTVN

-3374 QNSTNTY
+3374 QNSTNSY

-3701 DTRFTLRFTNGSSLG
+3701 ETRFTLRFTNGSSLG

-3725 IAVLHSQSNN
+3725 IAVIHSQSNN
-3735 MITIKNVLQQVTVK
+3735 MITIKNVLQEVTVK

-3758 QQVTNWKIDNQNQAE
+3758 QQVTNWKIDNQSQAD

-3782 AGTYIVKVFTDGG
+3782 TGTYIVKVFTDGG

>member
-1 MKQLLLKSKKSNL
+1 MFNQA
-14 PFSLTEKKQVKKSS
+14 
-28 FSITANMLKC
+28 TA
-38 LFVVLS
+38 
-44 LTPFAEVSAQFNYLD
+44 FN
-59 MAGNYQEPTS
+59 QP
-69 GYSLRRL
+69 
-76 SSTYNGSAV
+76 
-85 QVRRTGDNALKDI
+85 
-98 GFVYS
+98 
-103 SYWGLTR
+103 
-110 DLDTASLLAF
+110 
-120 TDAGNVWDAG
+120 
-130 VSISGANLYYNKQL
+130 
-144 SNGDLLVASYNTNR
+144 
-158 IHRSTDNGLTWD
+158 
-170 AGVLVAS
+170 
-177 GAGIRGITQLA
+177 
-188 NGSLVVTGYLDN
+188 
-200 KVYRSTDNG
+200 
-209 ATWDAG
+209 
-215 TLIAAGAG
+215 
-223 LSGITQ
+223 
-229 LSNGH
+229 
-234 VLAIGTLTNIVYHS
+234 IGT
-248 TDNGATWNAGVLVAA
+248 
-263 GAGLSGIT
+263 
-271 QLSNGTLLVTGN
+271 
-283 TSNKIY
+283 
-289 RSTDNGATWDAG
+289 
-301 TTIAGASLNGVIQLA
+301 
-316 SGHVVAVDN
+316 
-325 TANKIYRSTNNGSTW
+325 
-340 DAGSLVATGAGIIGI
+340 
-355 SQLANGDVIASATN
+355 
-369 GRIYKSTKL
+369 
-378 SAFVRI
+378 
-384 WYDQSGRNLQATQA
+384 
-398 SVFLQPRI
+398 
-406 VNAGVIETAN
+406 
-416 GKPAVY
+416 
-422 FAGSDFL
+422 
-429 LCNSPTP
+429 
-436 FPTTGF
+436 
-442 SGFTANIVAKWTT
+442 
-455 VGTSL
+455 
-460 SSSQTLLDNNYN
+460 
-472 GTQGFVI
+472 
-479 RDRPDLPSKPA
+479 
-490 SFGITVSPGTLSTVS
+490 
-505 DNTQTGNGTTRIL
+505 
-518 SFGANNTTV
+518 
-527 SGFKEGV
+527 
-534 AMATSAIS
+534 
-542 GTNYALQNTFGIG
+542 
-555 ASYNNGAI
+555 
-563 SNYLTGHI
+563 
-571 SEIIILS
+571 
-578 QAPDCNFNST
+578 
-588 EWDQGD
+588 
-594 YYNTT
+594 
-599 VSTVTGVTHGQ
+599 
-610 PTAPV
+610 
-615 SVCDNTPMVPIT
+615 
-627 FATTGISGIDVTT
+627 
-640 YGGNP
+640 
-645 WLPSGV
+645 
-651 TASYSNNLVTVS
+651 
-663 GTPTQA
+663 
-669 GIFYCWVPLTI
+669 
-680 ANPTACS
+680 
-687 GTLSIYGGGTITVVS
+687 
-702 NSVSAASA
+702 
-710 APTVCTNSVL
+710 
-720 SAITHTTTGATGI
+720 
-733 GSPTNLPPGV
+733 
-743 SAAFSNNTIT
+743 
-753 ISGTPTAS
+753 
-761 GTFNY
+761 
-766 TIPLTGG
+766 
-773 CGAVNATGTIT
+773 
-784 VTNTGTINTA
+784 
-794 SAASSTPTLC
+794 
-804 VGSVLTPITHT
+804 
-815 TTGAIGIGTATGLPA
+815 
-830 GVTASWANNVISISG
+830 
-845 TPTTSGT
+845 
-852 FTYSIPL
+852 
-859 IGGCGAV
+859 
-866 NATGTINVNSS
+866 
-877 GAANTA
+877 
-883 GTASNSPTICAGQ
+883 
-896 VLPNITHTT
+896 
-905 TGATGIGTATGLP
+905 
-918 GGLSATWAGNVI
+918 
-930 TISGTPVGYGTF
+930 
-942 NYAIPLSG
+942 
-950 GCGTVSA
+950 
-957 TGTITLNA
+957 
-965 TQPYISSSLPIT
+965 
-977 AVGTVSDLAGQSS
+977 
-990 GNIDGTGSAARFRQP
+990 
-1005 TGLVSDALG
+1005 
-1014 NLYVTDQSNNNI
+1014 
-1026 RKITP
+1026 
-1031 AGVVSTFAGSN
+1031 
-1042 TATPVQGYVNATGT
+1042 
-1056 AARFNNPYA
+1056 
-1065 IAIDRFGNLF
+1065 
-1075 VADVGNNVI
+1075 
-1084 RKITADGVVST
+1084 
-1095 YAGTGAVGNTNGSAV
+1095 
-1110 SATFNSP
+1110 
-1117 TGVATDAAG
+1117 
-1126 NVYVADQGNY
+1126 
-1136 VIRKITPAGIV
+1136 
-1147 SNFAGSGAV
+1147 
-1156 GNYDGSGATAS
+1156 
-1167 FSYIEQMCSDASG
+1167 
-1180 NLYVYDNFIIRKITP
+1180 
-1195 SGMVSTIAGNG
+1195 
-1206 NQGNTNGFAQ
+1206 
-1216 VASFGW
+1216 
-1222 MQGIAVDAAG
+1222 
-1232 NIYVSDTDNS
+1232 
-1242 TIRRITPAGIVST
+1242 
-1255 LAGSTYGYANGVG
+1255 
-1268 AAAQFRYP
+1268 
-1276 RGLAIDP
+1276 
-1283 SGNLFVAESWI
+1283 
-1294 TRRIRKIVI
+1294 
-1303 AETVGACIGD
+1303 
-1313 AVVFTGNGG
+1313 
-1322 TGYTWSG
+1322 
-1329 PQAITNGVSFTISA
+1329 
-1343 AGTHTVAV
+1343 
-1351 SNGSCSPVTIAIT
+1351 
-1364 VNVNQPTVTAASNP
+1364 
-1378 SVCVSTILPTITRTT
+1378 
-1393 TVATGIGA
+1393 
-1401 ATGLPTGV
+1401 
-1409 TATWAANVLTIS
+1409 
-1421 GIPTDIGTFNYSIP
+1421 
-1435 LLGGCPFNATGTIT
+1435 
-1449 VNDNTVSAASSS
+1449 
-1461 PTLCI
+1461 
-1466 NTPLTPITHTTTGAT
+1466 
-1481 GISIILGLPA
+1481 
-1491 GVTAA
+1491 
-1496 WASNTITISGTPTQ
+1496 
-1510 MGTFNYSIR
+1510 
-1519 LAGGCGIDY
+1519 
-1528 ATGTIRVTSNSVTNT
+1528 
-1543 AGSAASSPTVC
+1543 
-1554 INTALTNITFATTL
+1554 
-1568 ATGIGAPTGLPTGV
+1568 
-1582 TANWA
+1582 
-1587 SNVIT
+1587 
-1592 ISGTPTVSGSFPYSI
+1592 
-1607 PLTGGCGVV
+1607 
-1616 NATGTITVNPTN
+1616 
-1628 TAGAAS
+1628 
-1634 TTPTVCINTALTN
+1634 
-1647 ITHTTTVATGIS
+1647 
-1659 NAGVAGANG
+1659 
-1668 LPAGVSASWAS
+1668 
-1679 NTITISG
+1679 
-1686 TPTVTGTF
+1686 
-1694 NYSIPLT
+1694 
-1701 GGCGVVNATG
+1701 
-1711 MITVTTSNTISRTS
+1711 
-1725 ALGTEAQTVCIGLP
+1725 
-1739 ITTITYAT
+1739 
-1747 TGATGATVTNL
+1747 
-1758 PTGVTANWAANV
+1758 
-1770 LTISGSPTVA
+1770 
-1780 GTALTYTVTLTGGCG
+1780 
-1795 STTTTGTI
+1795 
-1803 TVNGL
+1803 
-1808 TNASCG
+1808 
-1814 AFITRWNLATA
+1814 
-1825 GSGATQ
+1825 
-1831 LTFGTATSGTVNYY
+1831 
-1845 WQQVTG
+1845 
-1851 GTATGSGSFSGST
+1851 
-1864 LTITGL
+1864 
-1870 PAGATIRL
+1870 
-1878 GIYPTNFQRININ
+1878 
-1891 NGADRSRLLDVEQW
+1891 
-1905 GTTVW
+1905 
-1910 TSMRLAFTG
+1910 
-1919 CNNLNITAT
+1919 
-1928 DLPVLTSCTS
+1928 
-1938 MQSMFQGCATLN
+1938 
-1950 GPANINSWN
+1950 WN
-1959 TAAVTSMQWMFRSAT
+1959 TAAVTDMSQMFSQASA
-1974 AFNQNIGSWN
+1974 FDQP
-1984 TAAVTNME
+1984 
-1992 ALFYSATAFNQN
+1992 

-2010 GAVTDMSSMFLG
+2010 GAVTLIYNIFAN

-2027 QNIGSWNIA
+2027 QDLGLWNVA
-2036 AVTIMSGMFSGA
+2036 AATNMRAMF
-2048 SAFNQNI
+2048 F
-2055 GSWNTTAVTNLSS
+2055 
-2068 MFSGATAFNQNLGNW
+2068 GATAFNQNLGSW
-2083 NLNANV
+2083 TFNASAD
-2089 FLSNMLNNCGM
+2089 LSFMLDNSGM
-2100 DCSNYAATLVGWSA
+2100 DCTNYGNTLIGWNA
-2114 NPSCPTVRTLGAT
+2114 NGPTGRSLGAT

-2141 LVGAKGWTITG
+2141 LVLATGSGGKGWTITG
-2152 DAVSANG
+2152 DAVSANS

-2216 LPTGATIRL
+2216 LPAGATIRL
-2225 GIYPTNFQRIN
+2225 GIYPTNFQRIIIN
-2236 ISNGVDRSRLL
+2236 NGADRSRLL
-2247 DVEQWGSTVWTSM
+2247 DVEQWGTTAWTSM
-2260 QSAFFGCNNLNIT
+2260 EQAFRDCNNLTIT
-2273 ATDIPVLS
+2273 ATDIPVLT
-2281 SCTNMSSMFQ
+2281 SCTSMLQMFQ
-2291 GCSSLNGPAN
+2291 RCATLNGPTN

-2308 AVTIMTS
+2308 AVTNMVE
-2315 MFNGALSFNQSIGSW
+2315 MFEQATLFNQNIGSW
-2330 NTASV
+2330 NTAAVTNMAEMFRVATAFNQNIGSWNTGAVTNMARMFSEAAAFNQNIGSWNTGTVTNMAEMFRVATSFNQNIGSWNTAAVTNMSGMFYQAPAFNQNIGSWNTGAVTNMSAMFQSATSFNQNIESWNTAGVTNMSAMFNMSTVFNQNIGSWNTGAVTNMSFMFSGANAFNQNIGSWNTGAVTSMRAMFYSSV
-2335 ITMQNMFVWASSF
+2335 SSAFNNGGSNTINNWNTGAVADMQSMFQQATSF

-2360 TNMSSMF
+2360 TNMLGMFQNASS
-2367 SSASAFNQNIGS
+2367 FNQNIG
-2379 WNTGAVTIMSSMFIN
+2379 N
-2394 ATAFNQ
+2394 
-2400 NLGSW
+2400 W
-2405 NLNASVNLTNM
+2405 NLNATVNLTSM
-2416 LNNSGMDCANYSATL
+2416 LNSSGMDCSNYAATL
-2431 VGWNANVTCPTGRTL
+2431 VGWNANPSCPTGRTL
-2446 GAAGRTY
+2446 GASGRTY
-2453 GPTATA
+2453 STSANA
-2459 ARANLVLATGS
+2459 ARANLVLAIGS

-2479 DTPFAVGAASSSPTL
+2479 DTPFAVGAASSTQTL

-2505 NTTGATGIGAATG
+2505 TTSGATGIGIATG
-2518 LPAGVTAAWAS
+2518 LPSGVTASWAA

-2564 VTPNNTIGAA
+2564 VTPNAAITSITGTSPLCIGAPTTYTA
-2574 SSTPTICI
+2574 NGVVLGGGTGAWSSSNPSVATVNAATGAV
-2582 NTTLT
+2582 TTLT
-2587 NITHT
+2587 AGSTNI
-2592 TTSATG
+2592 
-2598 IGTPTGLPA
+2598 IY
-2607 GVTAA
+2607 
-2612 WASNTITISGTP
+2612 TIT
-2624 TASGTFNYSIP
+2624 
-2635 LSGGCGTVTA
+2635 GGCGTSSSWTIRNTAADNTWNDIVYSSEKSLFVAVARAPQANTNRVMTSPDGITWTARTSANGQWNSVTYGNGLFVA
-2645 TGTITVTPTNTA
+2645 VGSTGSGYSVYAMSSPDGITWTARTVPSAADFQAVEYGNGVFVAVGTGGAIMSSTDGITWTNRSGVTNNWRGLTYAAGLFVAVSTTIPTGNAVMTSPDGITWTSRTPAANNQWYSVVYGNGLFVAVSIDGTNNRVMTSPDGINWTSRTSAANNSWYDVTFANGKFVAVAQNGTGNRVMTSTNGINWSTETSAADNNWRGIAFGNGAFVAVANTGTGNRAMTSLGIATLAAQQSLTVSNDNTA

-2662 TPTVTINTALTNITH
+2662 TPTVTINTALTSITH
-2677 ATTGTTGIGAAT
+2677 ATTGATGIGAAT

-2772 GVTDT
+2772 GVADT

-2889 NLYDNSASNGTT
+2889 NLYDNSVSNGTT

-2929 IADTLNSALDTNND
+2929 IADTLYSALDTNND

-3057 HVGAIYNGSTV
+3057 HVGAVYNGSTV

-3171 VTTATVDT
+3171 VTTATIDT

-3187 NKAIKVQEAPIPFV
+3187 HKAIKVQEAPIPFV

-3321 SSINNSTVNHGFTIN
+3321 SSINNSTVNHGFTVN